1 MMSNSEHMDQYSIA
15 QKLNFTTP
23 QKDRSF
29 EWKLIANGDTINR
42 NLFDS
47 HKKSLISEQIRLVLP
62 LIIVDVPEN
71 RNSSVLINKIEK
83 ILNES

>member
-1 MMSNSEHMDQYSIA
+1 MDQYSIA

-29 EWKLIANGDTINR
+29 EWKLNVNGDTINR

-47 HKKSLISEQIRLVLP
+47 HKKSLISEQIRMVLP
-62 LIIVDVPEN
+62 LIVVDVPEN
-71 RNSSVLINKIEK
+71 RNSIDLVYKIDQ
-83 ILNES
+83 IINES

>member
-47 HKKSLISEQIRLVLP
+47 HKKSLISHQIKGKDSLT
-62 LIIVDVPEN
+62 ITDS
-71 RNSSVLINKIEK
+71 RNGKTY
-83 ILNES
+83 

>member
-1 MMSNSEHMDQYSIA
+1 MMNNSEHMDEYSIA

-29 EWKLIANGDTINR
+29 EWKLNVNGDTINR

-47 HKKSLISEQIRLVLP
+47 HKKSTISEQIRLVLP
-62 LIIVDVPEN
+62 LIIVDKPEN
-71 RNSSVLINKIEK
+71 RNPNDLINKIDQ
-83 ILNES
+83 IINES